1 MKNKLLILAVLV
13 IASIQGQAQLTVTSG
28 NPVNAIVDSLV
39 GTGVTVSN
47 ITYTGNASARG
58 LFSCAGGC
66 NLGIAKGIFLSTGN
80 AGQTPTSPPSD
91 FHSTDLGASGDA
103 QLNMIVSPLLTQD
116 AAVLEFDFTPAA
128 DSIGFRFVFG
138 SEEYNEFVNAG
149 FNDVFAFYISGPGI
163 VGSKNLAL
171 IPSTTIPVSIDNVNN
186 GNSGGVATGPCTNCA
201 YYTDNVAN
209 GGGAIFFDGFTH
221 VINAGTAVQPCQTYH
236 MKFAIADVGD
246 GIYDSGVFL
255 EAKSFTSIGHLNL
268 YVNGVP
274 STSDTIYAC
283 HGDSVILSTSSTS
296 SNITWNNG
304 ATTQTIVVTEAN
316 ITTTG
321 VYQYAVIN
329 GAALCFASSRQVKII
344 FVTPTATITP
354 IGSLN
359 LCPGGSVDLQANAGN
374 SYLWSTGETTQTIT
388 VSTAGTYTVTVFV
401 TPTCFASDSI
411 SVTVAAPTAAISG
424 VTTICSGQ
432 ATTLTANTGNSY
444 IWSNGATTQSIT
456 VNSATTYTVTVTY
469 PGGCTA
475 SASVAVNTNTNPT
488 PSITGNNSI
497 CQGQS
502 SILNAGSYTSYQ
514 WSTGS
519 TSANISANTSGIYTV
534 TVTDANGCTAST
546 TFNLTVNPNPSPAI
560 TGTTAFC
567 QGANSTLSAGGG
579 YTNYQWSTGAVTPTL
594 NVTTGGTYSVTVT
607 NAAGC
612 TATTNTVV
620 TVNPNPT
627 PSISGTTAFC
637 TGASTTLNVG
647 GTYPQYQWSTG
658 SSANSITVT
667 TANTFSV
674 TVTDANGCTGTTS
687 ATTTINPL
695 PTPSITGNN
704 SICQGQSSIL
714 NAGSYTSYLWSTGST
729 SANISANTSGIYTVT
744 VTDANGCTASTTFN
758 LTVNPNPTPAITG
771 TTAFC
776 QGANSTLS
784 AGGGYAS
791 YLWST
796 GAVTPTLNVTTGGTY
811 SVTVTNG
818 YGCSAS
824 ASLPITVYS
833 LPAPVINGPAGI
845 CPGASAALTTGS
857 FATYVWST
865 GSNSQ
870 TINTTVP
877 GTYAVTVTDANGCV
891 DSVSYTLAAY
901 TNPTPVITGTA
912 AICQNQS
919 SLLDAGSFASY
930 NWSTGASTQTISV
943 TQSGTY
949 SVTVTNSTGC
959 SATASFAVL
968 VNPLPS
974 PAITGIN
981 AFCNGDS
988 SQLTVSGNYPS
999 YLWSTGA
1006 SSSAVTVNAGG
1017 NYVVTVT
1024 DANGCTASAS
1034 QSITVWS
1041 LPSPV
1046 IAGDN
1051 NICIGESA
1059 TLTTG
1064 NYASYQWSTGASTDS
1079 ITTITAGNYVV
1090 TVTDMNGCV
1099 NTSAPFNI
1107 AVHQLP
1113 SAMVSG
1119 TTAICIGQS
1128 TPVQIDITGTPP
1140 FRYGYT
1146 DGSTAF
1152 GPFTTSNST
1161 VTIPVAPTS
1170 ATTYTLNLI
1179 TDLYCNGNFNGT
1191 AAITVNPLPQP
1202 VITGPSS
1209 ICENETAMLN
1219 AGAFAAYQ
1227 WSTGEITAFINANT
1241 NGNYT
1246 CTVTSTEGC
1255 VNTAN
1260 FYLTVNPLP
1269 VVSFTNDSSLTCEVP
1284 RIHFT
1289 NASVYPAGSVFN
1301 WNFGDA
1307 VSSEM
1312 NPVHQYDSSGT
1323 YPVTLNI
1330 TTPAGCVDS
1339 VTQNV
1344 EITIFPLPLAQFD
1357 VSPDFAPLYNSTI
1370 ELKNN
1375 SENAVTWHWD
1385 FGDGQK
1391 TDIPVSQ
1398 YQFQSPGKYTI
1409 TLQITNIAGCESV
1422 TSREVFITPF
1432 FVPNA
1437 FTPNGDG
1444 KNETFYDPGYAFDV
1458 SSVTMRIWNRW
1469 GQMVFSSDNMS
1480 HVWDGKDVSGN
1491 DAPQGVYY
1499 YTLKVVQN
1507 SGHENDYA
1515 GSVTLVR

>member
-1 MKNKLLILAVLV
+1 MKNKLCIIIMFVL
-13 IASIQGQAQLTVTSG
+13 ASIQGQAQLTVTSG

-47 ITYTGNASARG
+47 ITYTGNTSARG

-103 QLNMIVSPLLTQD
+103 QLNTIVSPQQTFD
-116 AAVLEFDFTPAA
+116 ATVLEFDFTPAA

-221 VINAGTAVQPCQTYH
+221 VINAGIAVLPCQTYH

-246 GIYDSGVFL
+246 GVYDSGVFL
-255 EAKSFTSIGHLNL
+255 EAKSFTSIGNLNL
-268 YVNGVP
+268 YANGTICTV
-274 STSDTIYAC
+274 DTIYAC
-283 HGDSVILSTSSTS
+283 HGDSVILSA
-296 SNITWNNG
+296 SNTVGGVTWNNG
-304 ATTQTIVVTEAN
+304 ATTQSIVVTEAN
-316 ITTTG
+316 ITPTG
-321 VYQYAVIN
+321 VYQYAVVN
-329 GAALCFASSRQVKII
+329 LAAFCFASSKQVKII
-344 FVTPTATITP
+344 FTTPTATITP
-354 IGSLN
+354 LGPTN
-359 LCPGGSVDLQANAGN
+359 LCPGGSVDLEANAGN

-388 VSTAGTYTVTVFV
+388 VSTAGTYIVTVYE
-401 TPTCFASDSI
+401 TPTCFASDTI
-411 SVTVAAPTAAISG
+411 SVTVAAPTASISG

-432 ATTLTANTGNSY
+432 ATTLTATAGNSY
-444 IWSNGATTQSIT
+444 IWSNGATSQSIT
-456 VNSATTYTVTVTY
+456 VSSATTYTVTVTY

-475 SASVAVNTNTNPT
+475 SASVAVTANTNPT

-502 SILNAGSYTSYQ
+502 STLSAGSYTSYL

-534 TVTDANGCTAST
+534 TVTDANGCTGST

-579 YTNYQWSTGAVTPTL
+579 YT
-594 NVTTGGTYSVTVT
+594 
-607 NAAGC
+607 
-612 TATTNTVV
+612 
-620 TVNPNPT
+620 
-627 PSISGTTAFC
+627 
-637 TGASTTLNVG
+637 
-647 GTYPQYQWSTG
+647 
-658 SSANSITVT
+658 
-667 TANTFSV
+667 
-674 TVTDANGCTGTTS
+674 
-687 ATTTINPL
+687 
-695 PTPSITGNN
+695 
-704 SICQGQSSIL
+704 
-714 NAGSYTSYLWSTGST
+714 
-729 SANISANTSGIYTVT
+729 
-744 VTDANGCTASTTFN
+744 
-758 LTVNPNPTPAITG
+758 
-771 TTAFC
+771 
-776 QGANSTLS
+776 
-784 AGGGYAS
+784 S

-811 SVTVTNG
+811 SVTVTNA

-857 FATYVWST
+857 FAAYVWST
-865 GSNSQ
+865 GSNTQ
-870 TINTTVP
+870 TINTNVP
-877 GTYAVTVTDANGCV
+877 GTYAVTVTDANGCI

-919 SLLDAGSFASY
+919 SLLDAGSFTSY

-949 SVTVTNSTGC
+949 TVTVTNSNGC

-968 VNPLPS
+968 VNPLPT

-981 AFCNGDS
+981 AFCSGDS
-988 SQLTVSGNYPS
+988 SQLTVAGNYPS

-1046 IAGDN
+1046 ISGDN
-1051 NICIGESA
+1051 NICIGETA
-1059 TLTTG
+1059 TLSTG
-1064 NYASYQWSTGASTDS
+1064 NYSSYQWSTGSSSDS
-1079 ITTITAGNYVV
+1079 ISTTTAGNYIV

-1099 NTSAPFNI
+1099 NTSAPFNV

-1113 SAMVSG
+1113 SAIVSG
-1119 TTAICIGQS
+1119 TTAICVGQS

-1179 TDLYCNGNFNGT
+1179 TDLYCNGNFVGS

-1202 VITGPSS
+1202 VITGPSA

-1227 WSTGEITAFINANT
+1227 WSTGENTAFINANT

-1246 CTVTSTEGC
+1246 CTVTSADGC
-1255 VNTAN
+1255 INSAN

-1289 NASVYPAGSVFN
+1289 NTSVYPAGSVFS

-1323 YPVTLNI
+1323 YPVTLII

-1339 VTQNV
+1339 STQNV
-1344 EITIFPLPLAQFD
+1344 DITIFPLPLAQFD

-1370 ELKNN
+1370 ELKDN

-1391 TDIPVSQ
+1391 SDIPVSQ
-1398 YQFQSPGKYTI
+1398 YQYQSPGKYTI

-1432 FVPNA
+1432 FIPNA

-1480 HVWDGKDVSGN
+1480 HVWDGKDASGK
-1491 DAPQGVYY
+1491 DAPQGVYF

>member
-1 MKNKLLILAVLV
+1 MKNKLCIIIMFVL
-13 IASIQGQAQLTVTSG
+13 ASIQGQAQLTVTSG

-47 ITYTGNASARG
+47 ITYTGNTSARG

-103 QLNMIVSPLLTQD
+103 QLNTIVSPQQTFD
-116 AAVLEFDFTPAA
+116 ATVLEFDFTPAA

-221 VINAGTAVQPCQTYH
+221 VINAGIAVLPCQTYH

-246 GIYDSGVFL
+246 GVYDSGVFL
-255 EAKSFTSIGHLNL
+255 EAKSFTSIGNLNL
-268 YVNGVP
+268 YANGTICTV
-274 STSDTIYAC
+274 DTIYAC
-283 HGDSVILSTSSTS
+283 HGDSVILSA
-296 SNITWNNG
+296 SNTVGGVTWNNG
-304 ATTQTIVVTEAN
+304 ATTQSIVVTEAN
-316 ITTTG
+316 ITPTG
-321 VYQYAVIN
+321 VYQYAVVN
-329 GAALCFASSRQVKII
+329 LAAFCFASSKQVKII
-344 FVTPTATITP
+344 FTTPTATITP
-354 IGSLN
+354 LGPTN
-359 LCPGGSVDLQANAGN
+359 LCPGGSVDLEANAGN

-388 VSTAGTYTVTVFV
+388 VSTAGTYIVTVYE
-401 TPTCFASDSI
+401 TPTCFASDTI
-411 SVTVAAPTAAISG
+411 SVTVAAPTASISG

-432 ATTLTANTGNSY
+432 ATTLTATAGNSY
-444 IWSNGATTQSIT
+444 IWSNGATSQSIT
-456 VNSATTYTVTVTY
+456 VSSATTYTVTVTY

-475 SASVAVNTNTNPT
+475 SASVAVTANTNPT

-502 SILNAGSYTSYQ
+502 STLSSGSYTSYQ

-534 TVTDANGCTAST
+534 TVTDANGCTGST

-579 YTNYQWSTGAVTPTL
+579 YT
-594 NVTTGGTYSVTVT
+594 
-607 NAAGC
+607 
-612 TATTNTVV
+612 
-620 TVNPNPT
+620 
-627 PSISGTTAFC
+627 
-637 TGASTTLNVG
+637 
-647 GTYPQYQWSTG
+647 
-658 SSANSITVT
+658 
-667 TANTFSV
+667 
-674 TVTDANGCTGTTS
+674 
-687 ATTTINPL
+687 
-695 PTPSITGNN
+695 
-704 SICQGQSSIL
+704 
-714 NAGSYTSYLWSTGST
+714 
-729 SANISANTSGIYTVT
+729 
-744 VTDANGCTASTTFN
+744 
-758 LTVNPNPTPAITG
+758 
-771 TTAFC
+771 
-776 QGANSTLS
+776 
-784 AGGGYAS
+784 S

-811 SVTVTNG
+811 SVTVTNA

-857 FATYVWST
+857 FAAYVWST
-865 GSNSQ
+865 GSNTQ
-870 TINTTVP
+870 TINTNVP
-877 GTYAVTVTDANGCV
+877 GTYAVTVTDANGCI

-919 SLLDAGSFASY
+919 SLLDAGSFTSY

-949 SVTVTNSTGC
+949 TVTVTNSNGC

-968 VNPLPS
+968 VNPLPT

-981 AFCNGDS
+981 AFCSGDS
-988 SQLTVSGNYPS
+988 SQLTVAGNYPS

-1046 IAGDN
+1046 ISGDN
-1051 NICIGESA
+1051 NICIGETA
-1059 TLTTG
+1059 TLSTG
-1064 NYASYQWSTGASTDS
+1064 NYSSYQWSTGSSSDS
-1079 ITTITAGNYVV
+1079 ISTTTAGNYIV

-1099 NTSAPFNI
+1099 NTSAPFNV

-1113 SAMVSG
+1113 SAIVSG
-1119 TTAICIGQS
+1119 TTAICVGQS

-1179 TDLYCNGNFNGT
+1179 TDLYCNGNFVGS

-1202 VITGPSS
+1202 VITGPSA

-1227 WSTGEITAFINANT
+1227 WSTGENTAFINANT

-1246 CTVTSTEGC
+1246 CTVTSADGC
-1255 VNTAN
+1255 INSAN

-1289 NASVYPAGSVFN
+1289 NTSVYPAGSVFS

-1323 YPVTLNI
+1323 YPVTLII

-1339 VTQNV
+1339 STQNV
-1344 EITIFPLPLAQFD
+1344 DITIFPLPLAQFD

-1370 ELKNN
+1370 ELKDN

-1391 TDIPVSQ
+1391 SDIPVSQ
-1398 YQFQSPGKYTI
+1398 YQYQSPGKYTI

-1432 FVPNA
+1432 FIPNA

-1480 HVWDGKDVSGN
+1480 HVWDGKDASGK
-1491 DAPQGVYY
+1491 DAPQGVYF

>member
-1 MKNKLLILAVLV
+1 MKNKLCIIIMFVL
-13 IASIQGQAQLTVTSG
+13 ASIQGQAQLTVTSG

-47 ITYTGNASARG
+47 VTYTGNASARG

-103 QLNMIVSPLLTQD
+103 QLNTIVSPQQTFD
-116 AAVLEFDFTPAA
+116 ATVLEFDFTPAA

-221 VINAGTAVQPCQTYH
+221 VINAGIAVLPCQTYH

-246 GIYDSGVFL
+246 GVYDSGVFL
-255 EAKSFTSIGHLNL
+255 EAKSFTSIGNLNM
-268 YVNGVP
+268 YANGALCTV
-274 STSDTIYAC
+274 DTIYAC
-283 HGDSVILSTSSTS
+283 HGDSVILSA
-296 SNITWNNG
+296 SNTVGGVTWNNG
-304 ATTQTIVVTEAN
+304 ATTQSIVVTEAN
-316 ITTTG
+316 ITPTG
-321 VYQYAVIN
+321 VYQYAVVN
-329 GAALCFASSRQVKII
+329 LAAFCFASSKQVKII
-344 FVTPTATITP
+344 FTTPTATITP
-354 IGSLN
+354 LGSTN
-359 LCPGGSVDLQANAGN
+359 LCPGGSVDLEANAGN

-388 VSTAGTYTVTVFV
+388 VSTAGTYIVTVYE
-401 TPTCFASDSI
+401 TPTCFASDTI
-411 SVTVAAPTAAISG
+411 SVTVAAPTASISG

-432 ATTLTANTGNSY
+432 ATTLTATAGNSY
-444 IWSNGATTQSIT
+444 IWSNGATSQSIT
-456 VNSATTYTVTVTY
+456 VSSATTYTVTVTY

-475 SASVAVNTNTNPT
+475 SASVAVTANTNPT

-502 SILNAGSYTSYQ
+502 STLSAGSYTSYQ

-534 TVTDANGCTAST
+534 TVTDANGCTGST
-546 TFNLTVNPNPSPAI
+546 TFNLTVNPNPS
-560 TGTTAFC
+560 
-567 QGANSTLSAGGG
+567 
-579 YTNYQWSTGAVTPTL
+579 
-594 NVTTGGTYSVTVT
+594 
-607 NAAGC
+607 
-612 TATTNTVV
+612 
-620 TVNPNPT
+620 
-627 PSISGTTAFC
+627 
-637 TGASTTLNVG
+637 
-647 GTYPQYQWSTG
+647 
-658 SSANSITVT
+658 
-667 TANTFSV
+667 
-674 TVTDANGCTGTTS
+674 
-687 ATTTINPL
+687 
-695 PTPSITGNN
+695 
-704 SICQGQSSIL
+704 
-714 NAGSYTSYLWSTGST
+714 
-729 SANISANTSGIYTVT
+729 
-744 VTDANGCTASTTFN
+744 
-758 LTVNPNPTPAITG
+758 PAITG

-811 SVTVTNG
+811 SVTVTNA

-857 FATYVWST
+857 FAAYVWST
-865 GSNSQ
+865 GSNTQ
-870 TINTTVP
+870 TINTNVP
-877 GTYAVTVTDANGCV
+877 GTYAVTVTDANGCI

-919 SLLDAGSFASY
+919 SLLDAGSFTSY

-949 SVTVTNSTGC
+949 SVTVTNSNGC
-959 SATASFAVL
+959 SAAASFAVL
-968 VNPLPS
+968 VNPLPT

-981 AFCNGDS
+981 AFCSGDS
-988 SQLTVSGNYPS
+988 SQLTVTGNYPS

-1046 IAGDN
+1046 ISGDN
-1051 NICIGESA
+1051 NICIGETA
-1059 TLTTG
+1059 TLSTG

-1079 ITTITAGNYVV
+1079 ISTTTAGNYIV

-1099 NTSAPFNI
+1099 NTSAPFNV

-1113 SAMVSG
+1113 SAIVSG
-1119 TTAICIGQS
+1119 TTAICVGQS

-1179 TDLYCNGNFNGT
+1179 TDLYCNGNFGGS

-1202 VITGPSS
+1202 VITGPSA
-1209 ICENETAMLN
+1209 ICENETALLN

-1227 WSTGEITAFINANT
+1227 WSTGENTAFINANT

-1246 CTVTSTEGC
+1246 CTVTSAVGC
-1255 VNTAN
+1255 VNSAN

-1269 VVSFTNDSSLTCEVP
+1269 VVTFTNDSSLTCEVP

-1289 NASVYPAGSVFN
+1289 NTSVYPAGSVFS

-1323 YPVTLNI
+1323 YPVTLII

-1339 VTQNV
+1339 STQNV
-1344 EITIFPLPLAQFD
+1344 DITIFPLPLAQFD

-1370 ELKNN
+1370 ELKDN

-1391 TDIPVSQ
+1391 SDIPVSQ
-1398 YQFQSPGKYTI
+1398 YQYQSPGKYTI

-1432 FVPNA
+1432 FIPNA

-1480 HVWDGKDVSGN
+1480 HVWDGKDASGN

>member
-1 MKNKLLILAVLV
+1 
-13 IASIQGQAQLTVTSG
+13 
-28 NPVNAIVDSLV
+28 
-39 GTGVTVSN
+39 
-47 ITYTGNASARG
+47 
-58 LFSCAGGC
+58 
-66 NLGIAKGIFLSTGN
+66 
-80 AGQTPTSPPSD
+80 
-91 FHSTDLGASGDA
+91 
-103 QLNMIVSPLLTQD
+103 
-116 AAVLEFDFTPAA
+116 
-128 DSIGFRFVFG
+128 
-138 SEEYNEFVNAG
+138 
-149 FNDVFAFYISGPGI
+149 
-163 VGSKNLAL
+163 
-171 IPSTTIPVSIDNVNN
+171 
-186 GNSGGVATGPCTNCA
+186 
-201 YYTDNVAN
+201 
-209 GGGAIFFDGFTH
+209 
-221 VINAGTAVQPCQTYH
+221 
-236 MKFAIADVGD
+236 
-246 GIYDSGVFL
+246 
-255 EAKSFTSIGHLNL
+255 
-268 YVNGVP
+268 
-274 STSDTIYAC
+274 
-283 HGDSVILSTSSTS
+283 
-296 SNITWNNG
+296 
-304 ATTQTIVVTEAN
+304 
-316 ITTTG
+316 
-321 VYQYAVIN
+321 
-329 GAALCFASSRQVKII
+329 
-344 FVTPTATITP
+344 
-354 IGSLN
+354 
-359 LCPGGSVDLQANAGN
+359 
-374 SYLWSTGETTQTIT
+374 
-388 VSTAGTYTVTVFV
+388 
-401 TPTCFASDSI
+401 
-411 SVTVAAPTAAISG
+411 
-424 VTTICSGQ
+424 
-432 ATTLTANTGNSY
+432 
-444 IWSNGATTQSIT
+444 
-456 VNSATTYTVTVTY
+456 
-469 PGGCTA
+469 
-475 SASVAVNTNTNPT
+475 
-488 PSITGNNSI
+488 
-497 CQGQS
+497 
-502 SILNAGSYTSYQ
+502 
-514 WSTGS
+514 

-534 TVTDANGCTAST
+534 TVTDANGCTGST

-579 YTNYQWSTGAVTPTL
+579 YASYLWSTGAVTPTL

-612 TATTNTVV
+612 TGTTNTVV

-627 PSISGTTAFC
+627 PSITGTTAFC
-637 TGASTTLNVG
+637 TGTSTTLNVG
-647 GTYPQYQWSTG
+647 GTYQQYQWSTG

-704 SICQGQSSIL
+704 SICQGQSSTL
-714 NAGSYTSYLWSTGST
+714 SAGSYTSYQWSTGST

-744 VTDANGCTASTTFN
+744 VTDANGCTGSTTFN
-758 LTVNPNPTPAITG
+758 LTVNPNPSPAITG

-784 AGGGYAS
+784 AGGGYTS

-811 SVTVTNG
+811 SVTVANA

-857 FATYVWST
+857 FAAYVWST
-865 GSNSQ
+865 GSNTQ
-870 TINTTVP
+870 TINTNVP
-877 GTYAVTVTDANGCV
+877 GTYAVTVTDANGCI

-919 SLLDAGSFASY
+919 SLLDAGSFTSY

-949 SVTVTNSTGC
+949 SVTVTNSNGC
-959 SATASFAVL
+959 SAAASFAVL
-968 VNPLPS
+968 VNPLPT

-981 AFCNGDS
+981 AFCSGDS
-988 SQLTVSGNYPS
+988 SQLTVTGNYPS

-1046 IAGDN
+1046 ISGDN
-1051 NICIGESA
+1051 NICIGETA
-1059 TLTTG
+1059 TLSTG

-1079 ITTITAGNYVV
+1079 ISTTTAGNYIV

-1099 NTSAPFNI
+1099 NTSAPFNV

-1113 SAMVSG
+1113 SAIVSG
-1119 TTAICIGQS
+1119 TTAICVGQS

-1179 TDLYCNGNFNGT
+1179 TDLYCNGNFGGS

-1202 VITGPSS
+1202 VITGPSA

-1227 WSTGEITAFINANT
+1227 WSTGENTAFINANT

-1246 CTVTSTEGC
+1246 CTVTSAVGC
-1255 VNTAN
+1255 VNSAN

-1269 VVSFTNDSSLTCEVP
+1269 VVTFTNDSSLTCEVP

-1289 NASVYPAGSVFN
+1289 NTSVYPAGSVFS

-1323 YPVTLNI
+1323 YPVTLII

-1339 VTQNV
+1339 STQNV
-1344 EITIFPLPLAQFD
+1344 DITIFPLPLAQFD

-1370 ELKNN
+1370 ELKDN

-1391 TDIPVSQ
+1391 SDIPVSQ
-1398 YQFQSPGKYTI
+1398 YQYQSPGKYTI

-1432 FVPNA
+1432 FIPNA

-1480 HVWDGKDVSGN
+1480 HVWDGKDASGN

>member
-1 MKNKLLILAVLV
+1 MKNKLCIIIMFVL
-13 IASIQGQAQLTVTSG
+13 ASIQGQAQLTVTSG

-103 QLNMIVSPLLTQD
+103 QLNMIVSPQQTFD
-116 AAVLEFDFTPAA
+116 ATVLEFDFTPAA

-221 VINAGTAVQPCQTYH
+221 VINAGIAVLPCQTYH

-246 GIYDSGVFL
+246 GVYDSGVFL
-255 EAKSFTSIGHLNL
+255 EAKSFTSIGNLNM
-268 YVNGVP
+268 YANGALCTV
-274 STSDTIYAC
+274 DTIYAC
-283 HGDSVILSTSSTS
+283 HGDSVILSA
-296 SNITWNNG
+296 SNTVGGVTWNNG
-304 ATTQTIVVTEAN
+304 ATTQSIVVTEAN
-316 ITTTG
+316 ITSTG
-321 VYQYAVIN
+321 VYQYAVVN
-329 GAALCFASSRQVKII
+329 LAALCFASSKQVKII
-344 FVTPTATITP
+344 FTTPTATITP
-354 IGSLN
+354 LGSTN
-359 LCPGGSVDLQANAGN
+359 LCPGGSVDLEANAGN

-388 VSTAGTYTVTVFV
+388 VSTAGTYIVTVYE
-401 TPTCFASDSI
+401 TPTCFASDTI
-411 SVTVAAPTAAISG
+411 SVTVAAPTASISG

-432 ATTLTANTGNSY
+432 ATTLTATAGNSY
-444 IWSNGATTQSIT
+444 IWSNGATSQSIT
-456 VNSATTYTVTVTY
+456 VSSATTYTVTVTY

-475 SASVAVNTNTNPT
+475 SASVAVTANTNPT

-502 SILNAGSYTSYQ
+502 S
-514 WSTGS
+514 
-519 TSANISANTSGIYTV
+519 
-534 TVTDANGCTAST
+534 
-546 TFNLTVNPNPSPAI
+546 
-560 TGTTAFC
+560 
-567 QGANSTLSAGGG
+567 TLS
-579 YTNYQWSTGAVTPTL
+579 
-594 NVTTGGTYSVTVT
+594 
-607 NAAGC
+607 
-612 TATTNTVV
+612 
-620 TVNPNPT
+620 
-627 PSISGTTAFC
+627 
-637 TGASTTLNVG
+637 
-647 GTYPQYQWSTG
+647 
-658 SSANSITVT
+658 
-667 TANTFSV
+667 
-674 TVTDANGCTGTTS
+674 
-687 ATTTINPL
+687 
-695 PTPSITGNN
+695 
-704 SICQGQSSIL
+704 
-714 NAGSYTSYLWSTGST
+714 AGSYTSYLWSTGST

-744 VTDANGCTASTTFN
+744 VTDANGCTGSTTFN
-758 LTVNPNPTPAITG
+758 LTVNPNPSPAITG

-811 SVTVTNG
+811 SVTVTNA

-857 FATYVWST
+857 FAAYVWST
-865 GSNSQ
+865 GSNTQ
-870 TINTTVP
+870 TINTNVP
-877 GTYAVTVTDANGCV
+877 GTYAVTVTDANGCI

-919 SLLDAGSFASY
+919 SLLDAGSFTSY

-949 SVTVTNSTGC
+949 SVTVTNSNGC
-959 SATASFAVL
+959 SAAASFAVL
-968 VNPLPS
+968 VNPLPT

-981 AFCNGDS
+981 AFCSGDS
-988 SQLTVSGNYPS
+988 SQLTVTGNYPS

-1046 IAGDN
+1046 ISGDN
-1051 NICIGESA
+1051 NICIGETA
-1059 TLTTG
+1059 TLSTG

-1079 ITTITAGNYVV
+1079 ISTTTAGNYIV

-1099 NTSAPFNI
+1099 NTSAPFNV

-1113 SAMVSG
+1113 SAIVSG
-1119 TTAICIGQS
+1119 TTAICVGQS

-1179 TDLYCNGNFNGT
+1179 TDLYCNGNFGGS

-1202 VITGPSS
+1202 VITGPSA

-1227 WSTGEITAFINANT
+1227 WSTGENTAFINANT

-1246 CTVTSTEGC
+1246 CTVTSAVGC
-1255 VNTAN
+1255 VNSAN

-1269 VVSFTNDSSLTCEVP
+1269 VVTFTNDSSLTCEVP

-1289 NASVYPAGSVFN
+1289 NTSVYPAGSVFS

-1323 YPVTLNI
+1323 YPVTLII

-1339 VTQNV
+1339 STQNV
-1344 EITIFPLPLAQFD
+1344 DITIFPLPLAQFD

-1370 ELKNN
+1370 ELKDN

-1391 TDIPVSQ
+1391 SDIPVSQ
-1398 YQFQSPGKYTI
+1398 YQYQSPGKYTI

-1432 FVPNA
+1432 FIPNA

-1480 HVWDGKDVSGN
+1480 HVWDGKDASGN

>member
-1 MKNKLLILAVLV
+1 MKNKLCIIIMFVLASL
-13 IASIQGQAQLTVTSG
+13 QGQAQLTVTSG

-47 ITYTGNASARG
+47 VTYTGNASARG

-103 QLNMIVSPLLTQD
+103 QLNTIVSPQQTFD
-116 AAVLEFDFTPAA
+116 ATVLEFDFTPAA

-221 VINAGTAVQPCQTYH
+221 VINAGIAVLPCQTYH

-246 GIYDSGVFL
+246 GVYDSGVFL
-255 EAKSFTSIGHLNL
+255 EAKSFTSIGNLNM
-268 YVNGVP
+268 YANGALCTV
-274 STSDTIYAC
+274 DTIYAC
-283 HGDSVILSTSSTS
+283 HGDSVILSA
-296 SNITWNNG
+296 SNTVGGVTWNNG
-304 ATTQTIVVTEAN
+304 ATTQSIVVTEAN
-316 ITTTG
+316 ITSTG
-321 VYQYAVIN
+321 VYQYAVVN
-329 GAALCFASSRQVKII
+329 LAALCFASSKQVKII
-344 FVTPTATITP
+344 FTTPTATITP
-354 IGSLN
+354 LGSTN
-359 LCPGGSVDLQANAGN
+359 LCPGGSVDLEANAGN

-388 VSTAGTYTVTVFV
+388 VSTAGTYIVTVYE
-401 TPTCFASDSI
+401 TPTCFASDTI
-411 SVTVAAPTAAISG
+411 SVTVAAPTAAITG

-432 ATTLTANTGNSY
+432 ATTLTATAGNSY
-444 IWSNGATTQSIT
+444 IWSNGATSQSIT
-456 VNSATTYTVTVTY
+456 VSSATTYTVTVTY

-475 SASVAVNTNTNPT
+475 SASVAVTANTNPT

-502 SILNAGSYTSYQ
+502 STLSAGSYTSYQ

-534 TVTDANGCTAST
+534 TVTDGNGCTGST

-579 YTNYQWSTGAVTPTL
+579 YT
-594 NVTTGGTYSVTVT
+594 
-607 NAAGC
+607 
-612 TATTNTVV
+612 
-620 TVNPNPT
+620 
-627 PSISGTTAFC
+627 
-637 TGASTTLNVG
+637 
-647 GTYPQYQWSTG
+647 
-658 SSANSITVT
+658 
-667 TANTFSV
+667 
-674 TVTDANGCTGTTS
+674 
-687 ATTTINPL
+687 
-695 PTPSITGNN
+695 
-704 SICQGQSSIL
+704 
-714 NAGSYTSYLWSTGST
+714 
-729 SANISANTSGIYTVT
+729 
-744 VTDANGCTASTTFN
+744 
-758 LTVNPNPTPAITG
+758 
-771 TTAFC
+771 
-776 QGANSTLS
+776 
-784 AGGGYAS
+784 S

-811 SVTVTNG
+811 SVTVANA

-857 FATYVWST
+857 FAAYVWST
-865 GSNSQ
+865 GSNTQ
-870 TINTTVP
+870 TINTNVP
-877 GTYAVTVTDANGCV
+877 GTYAVTVTDANGCI

-919 SLLDAGSFASY
+919 SLLDAGSFTSY

-949 SVTVTNSTGC
+949 TVTVTNSNGC
-959 SATASFAVL
+959 SAAASFAVL
-968 VNPLPS
+968 VNPLPT

-981 AFCNGDS
+981 AFCSGDS
-988 SQLTVSGNYPS
+988 SQLTVTGNYPS

-1046 IAGDN
+1046 ISGDN
-1051 NICIGESA
+1051 NICIGETA
-1059 TLTTG
+1059 TLSTG
-1064 NYASYQWSTGASTDS
+1064 NYSSYQWSTGSSSDS
-1079 ITTITAGNYVV
+1079 ITTTTAGNYIV

-1099 NTSAPFNI
+1099 NTSAPFNV

-1113 SAMVSG
+1113 SAIVSG
-1119 TTAICIGQS
+1119 TTAICVGQS

-1179 TDLYCNGNFNGT
+1179 TDLYCNGNFGGS

-1202 VITGPSS
+1202 VITGPSA

-1227 WSTGEITAFINANT
+1227 WSTGENTSFINANT
-1241 NGNYT
+1241 NGNYA
-1246 CTVTSTEGC
+1246 CTVTSADGC
-1255 VNTAN
+1255 VNSAN

-1289 NASVYPAGSVFN
+1289 NTSVYPAGSVFS

-1323 YPVTLNI
+1323 YPVTLII

-1339 VTQNV
+1339 STQNV
-1344 EITIFPLPLAQFD
+1344 DITIFPLPLAQFD

-1370 ELKNN
+1370 ELKDN

-1391 TDIPVSQ
+1391 SDIPVSQ
-1398 YQFQSPGKYTI
+1398 YQYQSPGKYTI

-1432 FVPNA
+1432 FIPNA

-1480 HVWDGKDVSGN
+1480 HVWDGKDASGN

>member
-91 FHSTDLGASGDA
+91 FHNTDLGASGDA

-246 GIYDSGVFL
+246 GAYDSGVFL

-283 HGDSVILSTSSTS
+283 HGDSVILSASTTS

-354 IGSLN
+354 IGSTN

-374 SYLWSTGETTQTIT
+374 SYLWSTGATTQTIT
-388 VSTAGTYTVTVFV
+388 VSAAGTYSVTVYA

-411 SVTVAAPTAAISG
+411 SVTVAAPTASISG

-432 ATTLTANTGNSY
+432 ATTLTATSGNSY
-444 IWSNGATTQSIT
+444 LWSNGATTQSIT
-456 VNSATTYTVTVTY
+456 VNSATTYTVTVTF

-502 SILNAGSYTSYQ
+502 S
-514 WSTGS
+514 
-519 TSANISANTSGIYTV
+519 
-534 TVTDANGCTAST
+534 
-546 TFNLTVNPNPSPAI
+546 
-560 TGTTAFC
+560 
-567 QGANSTLSAGGG
+567 TLS
-579 YTNYQWSTGAVTPTL
+579 
-594 NVTTGGTYSVTVT
+594 
-607 NAAGC
+607 
-612 TATTNTVV
+612 
-620 TVNPNPT
+620 
-627 PSISGTTAFC
+627 
-637 TGASTTLNVG
+637 
-647 GTYPQYQWSTG
+647 
-658 SSANSITVT
+658 
-667 TANTFSV
+667 
-674 TVTDANGCTGTTS
+674 
-687 ATTTINPL
+687 
-695 PTPSITGNN
+695 
-704 SICQGQSSIL
+704 
-714 NAGSYTSYLWSTGST
+714 AGSYTSYLWSTGST

-744 VTDANGCTASTTFN
+744 VTDANGCTGSTTFN

-776 QGANSTLS
+776 QGGNSTLS
-784 AGGGYAS
+784 AGGGYTN

-796 GAVTPTLNVTTGGTY
+796 GATTPTLNVTTGGTY

-857 FATYVWST
+857 FAAYVWST

-877 GTYAVTVTDANGCV
+877 GTYAVTVIDANGCV

-949 SVTVTNSTGC
+949 SVTVTNTTGC

-968 VNPLPS
+968 VNPLPT

-981 AFCNGDS
+981 AFCSGDS

-1034 QSITVWS
+1034 QSITVWN

-1046 IAGDN
+1046 ITGDD
-1051 NICIGESA
+1051 NICIGESS

-1079 ITTITAGNYVV
+1079 ITTTTAGNYVV

-1113 SAMVSG
+1113 TAIVSG

-1128 TPVQIDITGTPP
+1128 TPLQIDITGTPP

-1161 VTIPVAPTS
+1161 VTIPVAPIS

-1179 TDLYCNGNFNGT
+1179 TDLYCNGSFNGS

-1209 ICENETAMLN
+1209 ICENETAMLD
-1219 AGAFAAYQ
+1219 AGTFAAYQ
-1227 WSTGEITAFINANT
+1227 WSTGENTAFINANT

-1246 CTVTSTEGC
+1246 CTVTSADGC

-1269 VVSFTNDSSLTCEVP
+1269 VASFTNDSSLTCEVP

-1289 NASVYPAGSVFN
+1289 NTSVYPAGSVFN

-1312 NPVHQYDSSGT
+1312 NPVHQYDSTGVF
-1323 YPVTLNI
+1323 PVTLII

-1344 EITIFPLPLAQFD
+1344 VIIIHPLPLAQFD
-1357 VSPDFAPLYNSTI
+1357 VSPDVAPLYNSTI
-1370 ELKNN
+1370 KLINN

-1391 TDIPVSQ
+1391 TDIGVSQ
-1398 YQFQSPGKYTI
+1398 YQYQSPGKYTI
-1409 TLQITNIAGCESV
+1409 TLKVTNIAGCESV
-1422 TSREVFITPF
+1422 TSREVIITPF
-1432 FVPNA
+1432 FIPNA

-1458 SSVTMRIWNRW
+1458 KLVTMRIWNRW
-1469 GQMVFSSDNMS
+1469 GQMVFSTDNMS
-1480 HVWDGKDVSGN
+1480 HVWDGKDASGN

-1499 YTLKVVQN
+1499 YTLKVLQN

>member
-1 MKNKLLILAVLV
+1 MKNKLCIIIMFVLASL
-13 IASIQGQAQLTVTSG
+13 QGQAQLTVTSG

-47 ITYTGNASARG
+47 VTYTGNASARG

-103 QLNMIVSPLLTQD
+103 QLNTIVSPQQTFD
-116 AAVLEFDFTPAA
+116 ATVLEFDFTPAA

-221 VINAGTAVQPCQTYH
+221 VINAGIAVLPCQTYH

-246 GIYDSGVFL
+246 GVYDSGVFL
-255 EAKSFTSIGHLNL
+255 EAKSFTSIGNLNM
-268 YVNGVP
+268 YANGALCTV
-274 STSDTIYAC
+274 DTIYAC
-283 HGDSVILSTSSTS
+283 HGDSVILSA
-296 SNITWNNG
+296 SNTVGGVTWNNG
-304 ATTQTIVVTEAN
+304 ATTQSIVVTEAN
-316 ITTTG
+316 ITSTG
-321 VYQYAVIN
+321 VYQYAVVN
-329 GAALCFASSRQVKII
+329 LAALCFASSKQVKII
-344 FVTPTATITP
+344 FTTPTATITP
-354 IGSLN
+354 LGPTN
-359 LCPGGSVDLQANAGN
+359 LCPGGSVDLEANAGN

-388 VSTAGTYTVTVFV
+388 VSTAGTYIVTVYE
-401 TPTCFASDSI
+401 TPTCFASDTI
-411 SVTVAAPTAAISG
+411 SVTVAAPTAAITG

-432 ATTLTANTGNSY
+432 ATTLTATAGNSY
-444 IWSNGATTQSIT
+444 IWSNGATSQSIT
-456 VNSATTYTVTVTY
+456 VSSATTYTVTVTY

-475 SASVAVNTNTNPT
+475 SASVAVTANTNPT

-502 SILNAGSYTSYQ
+502 STLSAGSYTSYL

-534 TVTDANGCTAST
+534 TVTDANGCTGST

-579 YTNYQWSTGAVTPTL
+579 YT
-594 NVTTGGTYSVTVT
+594 
-607 NAAGC
+607 
-612 TATTNTVV
+612 
-620 TVNPNPT
+620 
-627 PSISGTTAFC
+627 
-637 TGASTTLNVG
+637 
-647 GTYPQYQWSTG
+647 
-658 SSANSITVT
+658 
-667 TANTFSV
+667 
-674 TVTDANGCTGTTS
+674 
-687 ATTTINPL
+687 
-695 PTPSITGNN
+695 
-704 SICQGQSSIL
+704 
-714 NAGSYTSYLWSTGST
+714 
-729 SANISANTSGIYTVT
+729 
-744 VTDANGCTASTTFN
+744 
-758 LTVNPNPTPAITG
+758 
-771 TTAFC
+771 
-776 QGANSTLS
+776 
-784 AGGGYAS
+784 S

-811 SVTVTNG
+811 SVTVTNA

-857 FATYVWST
+857 FAAYVWST
-865 GSNSQ
+865 GSNTQ
-870 TINTTVP
+870 TINTNVP
-877 GTYAVTVTDANGCV
+877 GTYAVTVTDANGCI

-919 SLLDAGSFASY
+919 SLLDAGSFTSY

-949 SVTVTNSTGC
+949 SVTVTNSNGC
-959 SATASFAVL
+959 SAAASFAVL
-968 VNPLPS
+968 VNPLPT

-981 AFCNGDS
+981 AFCSGDS
-988 SQLTVSGNYPS
+988 SQLTVTGNYPS

-1046 IAGDN
+1046 ISGDN
-1051 NICIGESA
+1051 NICIGETA
-1059 TLTTG
+1059 TLSTG
-1064 NYASYQWSTGASTDS
+1064 NYSSYQWSTGASTDS
-1079 ITTITAGNYVV
+1079 ISTTTAGNYIV
-1090 TVTDMNGCV
+1090 TVTDMNGCL
-1099 NTSAPFNI
+1099 NTSAPFNV

-1113 SAMVSG
+1113 SAIVSG
-1119 TTAICIGQS
+1119 TTAICVGQS

-1179 TDLYCNGNFNGT
+1179 TDLYCNGNFGGS

-1202 VITGPSS
+1202 VITGPSA

-1227 WSTGEITAFINANT
+1227 WSTGENTAFINANT

-1246 CTVTSTEGC
+1246 CTVTSAVGC
-1255 VNTAN
+1255 VNSAN

-1289 NASVYPAGSVFN
+1289 NTSVYPAGSVFS

-1323 YPVTLNI
+1323 YPVTLII

-1339 VTQNV
+1339 STQNV
-1344 EITIFPLPLAQFD
+1344 DITIFPLPLAQFD

-1370 ELKNN
+1370 ELKDN

-1391 TDIPVSQ
+1391 SDIPVSQ
-1398 YQFQSPGKYTI
+1398 YQYQSPGKYTI

-1432 FVPNA
+1432 FIPNA

-1480 HVWDGKDVSGN
+1480 HVWDGKDASGN